1 MVQKYSVILLMSLLL
16 IQTEAVATDW
26 PFLDTKRMGAADFIK
41 QHPSYNGKDAVVI
54 ILDTGV
60 DMGVTGLT
68 ELPDGSPKVI
78 DVQDFS
84 GEGDVSFSKADTGS
98 ENNEKYL
105 TNEEGNKVFG
115 YDKLN
120 LQPLDSV
127 YYIGVL
133 NEDRFKNTVL
143 PDINNN
149 GNQNE
154 HFAFIVFKS
163 SEGWVAYVDLDADR
177 NIDDEQPLQNY
188 KEKLQSFRFRGRD
201 KEQDRNLAT
210 FAINIFPEEK
220 RVNFHYDGSSHGT
233 HVAGIST
240 GYKINGQDGLNGIA
254 PGAKV
259 ISLKIGDCSLSGG
272 ATTTGSMVSAYEYGI
287 EFAKKY
293 DGPVVFNMSFGIG
306 AEIEGQ
312 SAIDLTLDDFL
323 SENEKLVFV
332 TSAGNEGPGISTIG
346 LPASSKF
353 ILTVGALNNK
363 ETANNLYGAH
373 ISSDKI
379 FVFSSRGGELNKPDV
394 LAPGGASSTVPPYS
408 TRDVKWGTSM
418 ASPQAAGA
426 VALVLS
432 AAWQQKLPIV
442 GAVLKKALKNS
453 GDPLPGYLPLEQGSG
468 VINIPTA
475 FDVYK
480 KLINEK
486 NSRQVVN
493 YDISTI
499 SPVYETE
506 DGPAAYWRFGSYL
519 PDKEH
524 KQRFYINPVFS
535 KKTDAD
541 ARYNFYR
548 GFTLK
553 SGASWLKLNKKS
565 TYIKGANPALV
576 DVYFDKSKMKKPG
589 LYNAKITAYR
599 KGGLFASSSAVN
611 KEFELMCTAVVPVV
625 FNEQNG
631 FKWSSKENTVAP
643 GNVKRFFFDVPLK
656 ASAAAITLSAVRGSY
671 SDLRAYLYDPAGR
684 EQHRLRIKSESKK
697 SNTVFLKSDELD
709 RGTWELDVY
718 ADFRNEQNSK
728 FELSASFSGLS
739 FEPKVISK
747 VRIKNGSDPE
757 GQVKVLNNYDNLAK
771 CRISGALLG
780 IQRIRHIADDNERYE
795 STFSVDKTCERVQFD
810 IELDAETY
818 NLFTDFAINIKDYS
832 GKTLHADGLSY
843 RKLKFTFIPPQAGD
857 YLIEFVPAFA
867 SHTAQD
873 WSLTLKESYFYFNKI
888 KIDGGYEEFYPRV
901 NKETDFTVN
910 GQIPAAPEGFYLF
923 GELWLDSS
931 GPYKNRTVV
940 PIKLRT
946 GILN

>member
-1 MVQKYSVILLMSLLL
+1 M
-16 IQTEAVATDW
+16 
-26 PFLDTKRMGAADFIK
+26 
-41 QHPSYNGKDAVVI
+41 
-54 ILDTGV
+54 
-60 DMGVTGLT
+60 
-68 ELPDGSPKVI
+68 
-78 DVQDFS
+78 
-84 GEGDVSFSKADTGS
+84 
-98 ENNEKYL
+98 
-105 TNEEGNKVFG
+105 
-115 YDKLN
+115 
-120 LQPLDSV
+120 
-127 YYIGVL
+127 
-133 NEDRFKNTVL
+133 
-143 PDINNN
+143 
-149 GNQNE
+149 
-154 HFAFIVFKS
+154 
-163 SEGWVAYVDLDADR
+163 
-177 NIDDEQPLQNY
+177 
-188 KEKLQSFRFRGRD
+188 
-201 KEQDRNLAT
+201 
-210 FAINIFPEEK
+210 
-220 RVNFHYDGSSHGT
+220 
-233 HVAGIST
+233 
-240 GYKINGQDGLNGIA
+240 
-254 PGAKV
+254 
-259 ISLKIGDCSLSGG
+259 
-272 ATTTGSMVSAYEYGI
+272 
-287 EFAKKY
+287 
-293 DGPVVFNMSFGIG
+293 
-306 AEIEGQ
+306 
-312 SAIDLTLDDFL
+312 
-323 SENEKLVFV
+323 
-332 TSAGNEGPGISTIG
+332 
-346 LPASSKF
+346 
-353 ILTVGALNNK
+353 
-363 ETANNLYGAH
+363 
-373 ISSDKI
+373 
-379 FVFSSRGGELNKPDV
+379 
-394 LAPGGASSTVPPYS
+394 
-408 TRDVKWGTSM
+408 
-418 ASPQAAGA
+418 
-426 VALVLS
+426 
-432 AAWQQKLPIV
+432 

-728 FELSASFSGLS
+728 FEL
-739 FEPKVISK
+739 
-747 VRIKNGSDPE
+747 
-757 GQVKVLNNYDNLAK
+757 
-771 CRISGALLG
+771 
-780 IQRIRHIADDNERYE
+780 
-795 STFSVDKTCERVQFD
+795 
-810 IELDAETY
+810 
-818 NLFTDFAINIKDYS
+818 
-832 GKTLHADGLSY
+832 
-843 RKLKFTFIPPQAGD
+843 
-857 YLIEFVPAFA
+857 
-867 SHTAQD
+867 
-873 WSLTLKESYFYFNKI
+873 
-888 KIDGGYEEFYPRV
+888 
-901 NKETDFTVN
+901 
-910 GQIPAAPEGFYLF
+910 
-923 GELWLDSS
+923 
-931 GPYKNRTVV
+931 
-940 PIKLRT
+940 
-946 GILN
+946 